1 MYPNKILA
9 VVVTYNRLELLK
21 RCIKG
26 LQSQTLK
33 DFDILIVNNGS
44 TDGTKEWIDSLSK
57 EILRI
62 HQGNL
67 GGAGGFYAGQKYG
80 YDNGYEWIWMMDD
93 DGVPD
98 SNQLSELL
106 KVAERY
112 DKKIIGPLV
121 LNIDRHEE
129 EAFYP
134 ASSLVIP
141 DTEFSENTRYVCPF
155 NGILFNRE
163 VLDRIGLVNKEL
175 FIW

>member
-112 DKKIIGPLV
+112 DKKNNRSLGSEYRQARRGSFL
-121 LNIDRHEE
+121 
-129 EAFYP
+129 
-134 ASSLVIP
+134 SSFIVGH
-141 DTEFSENTRYVCPF
+141 TGY
-155 NGILFNRE
+155 GIFGE
-163 VLDRIGLVNKEL
+163 HAICMSV
-175 FIW
+175 